1 MPDPVL
7 STGDNKT
14 QNKQGTALNFRGGEN
29 LRQNMQL
36 SQHVINARTG
46 RSMGLKSKEDNT
58 LSSCQAQRA
67 SLRR

>member
-14 QNKQGTALNFRGGEN
+14 QNKQGTAQNFRGGEK

-36 SQHVINARTG
+36 LQHVINARTG
-46 RSMGLKSKEDNT
+46 
-58 LSSCQAQRA
+58 
-67 SLRR
+67 